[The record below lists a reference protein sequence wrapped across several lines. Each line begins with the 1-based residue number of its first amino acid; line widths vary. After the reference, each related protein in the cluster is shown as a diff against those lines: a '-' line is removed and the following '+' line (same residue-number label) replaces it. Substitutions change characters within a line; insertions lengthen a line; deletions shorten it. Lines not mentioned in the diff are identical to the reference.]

1 MYYRGWG
8 AFVGSGTGAGY
19 AKVLGLLDAT
29 IAAKLAKY
37 HTGESP
43 GRGKRERDAREQ
55 VNSDREKFAVNKE
68 LLYNG
73 QGKINTIVTNFS
85 TESHMECGPA
95 EGQEGLQ
102 APNIR
107 ETGDAVTGDLRRIMR
122 RDSKQW
128 RQELKLQQRNSSQWS
143 THGSTVDTSG
153 RPATTQ
159 LSMYRNSMCPSGRAL
174 HHPAAELL
182 NQWATFGC
190 PMHTGHPWTKE
201 EM

>member
-1 MYYRGWG
+1 M
-8 AFVGSGTGAGY
+8 GSGTGAGY
-19 AKVLGLLDAT
+19 AKVLGPLDAT

-68 LLYNG
+68 HLYDR
-73 QGKINTIVTNFS
+73 QGKLNTIVTNFL

-122 RDSKQW
+122 RDSKQ
-128 RQELKLQQRNSSQWS
+128 RVKNSSYNNA
-143 THGSTVDTSG
+143 TRRNGSPMDPRWTPQG
-153 RPATTQ
+153 ALPQ
-159 LSMYRNSMCPSGRAL
+159 PNSQ
-174 HHPAAELL
+174 HIE
-182 NQWATFGC
+182 T
-190 PMHTGHPWTKE
+190 
-201 EM
+201 